1 MISNGWSKEKLK
13 RELLITDFHIFK
25 VKSSVDPFHN
35 NMNIVN
41 TFKL

>member
-1 MISNGWSKEKLK
+1 MVSNGWSKEKLK
-13 RELLITDFHIFK
+13 RELLIRDFHIFK
-25 VKSSVDPFHN
+25 VKISVDLFHN